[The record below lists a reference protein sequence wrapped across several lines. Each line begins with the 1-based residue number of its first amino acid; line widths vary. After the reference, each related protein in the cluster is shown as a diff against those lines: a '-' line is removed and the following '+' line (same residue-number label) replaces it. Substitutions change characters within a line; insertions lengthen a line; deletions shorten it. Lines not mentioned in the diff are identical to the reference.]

1 MTNKIL
7 GCCIGF
13 NLSALI
19 WSPMCRAAG
28 RGVLKDQGKND
39 FGLGMCLN
47 LGGSFWSQD
56 CYLVFWVQNVHVCL
70 QLRLKTKII
79 KTEVSEGR
87 RLRSELKQ
95 TFSIKGK
102 RKNNLG
108 DGSSSPRLATIPSTL
123 AFQNLVSIENGD
135 ASLSVWFLLWKILV
149 LVLAWMLL
157 YNLWIFFDKFCGEYV
172 TGMWR
177 RSERCCVDADCSEEV
192 ESVEHQGRDGVR
204 CGGGNSGPCATQK
217 PVGTAGILCWGPG
230 TVDCVWLHAQAQPPH
245 PLARPVCCRLHSGL
259 ETQDENCH
267 WIRRSPRV
275 SGPLESIKP
284 NFL

>member
-1 MTNKIL
+1 MTFPFFFGSTTTTLKLKHNNDKQ
-7 GCCIGF
+7 
-13 NLSALI
+13 NLRLLHWLQFSALI
-19 WSPMCRAAG
+19 WSPVSIELHPG
-28 RGVLKDQGKND
+28 GVLKDQGTND

-123 AFQNLVSIENGD
+123 AFQTSSRSKTAMLL
-135 ASLSVWFLLWKILV
+135 SLSDFCCERFWSLSLLECCCTISGFFLI
-149 LVLAWMLL
+149 
-157 YNLWIFFDKFCGEYV
+157 N
-172 TGMWR
+172 
-177 RSERCCVDADCSEEV
+177 SV
-192 ESVEHQGRDGVR
+192 ESM
-204 CGGGNSGPCATQK
+204 
-217 PVGTAGILCWGPG
+217 
-230 TVDCVWLHAQAQPPH
+230 
-245 PLARPVCCRLHSGL
+245 
-259 ETQDENCH
+259 
-267 WIRRSPRV
+267 
-275 SGPLESIKP
+275 
-284 NFL
+284 